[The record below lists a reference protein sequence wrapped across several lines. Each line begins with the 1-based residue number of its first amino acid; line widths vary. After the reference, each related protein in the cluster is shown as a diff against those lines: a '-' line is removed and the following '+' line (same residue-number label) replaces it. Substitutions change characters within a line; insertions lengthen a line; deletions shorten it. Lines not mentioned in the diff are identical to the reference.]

1 MVNLNRIN
9 ILLLVAFWVSFFLN
23 IQYAN
28 AQSLSLYTPFTKVTA
43 SPGDK
48 IDFQVEVLNNSNV
61 ILTSDIRVNGLPENW
76 EYEIKSGSWSVE
88 RISVK
93 PKDKQS
99 LTFHVFVP
107 LKVEKGNYNLSL
119 IAGNSLPI
127 QIELTEEGTYKTE
140 FSSSQLNVEG
150 AVNSTFTYNTELYN
164 RTADVQ
170 VYAFRAQVPSGWN
183 AIFKSN
189 NQQVSSVTVDPN
201 EISNITIEVT
211 PAENA
216 KSGKYEIP
224 ITASNGQ
231 NLSELILESVV
242 TGSYDLKLSS
252 ESGLLS
258 DHIRAGNRKQLKFQV
273 KNTGSSVLN
282 NVQLNGS
289 APANWEISFEPSK
302 INKIGP
308 GESQTVLLN
317 LKASNKALSG
327 DYLVDLEAKVPEKTS
342 KVSLRVTVKA
352 SLFTGWLGLLIIFF
366 SIYLIY
372 YLFKKYGRR

>member
-1 MVNLNRIN
+1 
-9 ILLLVAFWVSFFLN
+9 
-23 IQYAN
+23 
-28 AQSLSLYTPFTKVTA
+28 
-43 SPGDK
+43 
-48 IDFQVEVLNNSNV
+48 
-61 ILTSDIRVNGLPENW
+61 
-76 EYEIKSGSWSVE
+76 
-88 RISVK
+88 
-93 PKDKQS
+93 
-99 LTFHVFVP
+99 
-107 LKVEKGNYNLSL
+107 
-119 IAGNSLPI
+119 
-127 QIELTEEGTYKTE
+127 
-140 FSSSQLNVEG
+140 
-150 AVNSTFTYNTELYN
+150 
-164 RTADVQ
+164 
-170 VYAFRAQVPSGWN
+170 
-183 AIFKSN
+183 
-189 NQQVSSVTVDPN
+189 
-201 EISNITIEVT
+201 SNITIEVT

-231 NLSELILESVV
+231 NLSELILESEV